1 MYGFHATTRIRIV
14 TILQIGLYWIFC
26 KSVDY
31 MSLTEFINNHEIRD
45 EMRKILQF
53 KPFKIKDEIKAANQ
67 NRQYRSF
74 QEARK
79 FVHILKL
86 SGRNEWVRYAK
97 TSKKPKDIPANPSQS
112 YKKEWK
118 GSPVGVL
125 DSEIGILDKIQDH
138 F

>member
-1 MYGFHATTRIRIV
+1 
-14 TILQIGLYWIFC
+14 
-26 KSVDY
+26 

-86 SGRNEWVRYAK
+86 SGRNEWVGYAK
-97 TSKKPKDIPANPSQS
+97 TSKKPKDIPANLSQ
-112 YKKEWK
+112 YDIKD
-118 GSPVGVL
+118 GRDPLLG
-125 DSEIGILDKIQDH
+125 